1 MTITQTV
8 MMTVPFSG
16 RVRVPVTSVLGL
28 QNERSRYLTPQ
39 VEQEDV
45 EAAVIDALRAGEWTE
60 LDINEGEIEEE

>member
-28 QNERSRYLTPQ
+28 QNERSRFLTPQ
-39 VEQEDV
+39 IEQEDV

>member
-1 MTITQTV
+1 
-8 MMTVPFSG
+8 MTVPFSG

-28 QNERSRYLTPQ
+28 QSERSRYLTPQ

-60 LDINEGEIEEE
+60 LDIEAGDIDDDED